1 MVSAQ
6 KAFEKEPPREPLTNL
21 RAIAEDFQW
30 RYVER
35 KKTDQVVKFCRKS
48 KNYAQAVRR
57 AVEARDK
64 NGKHHNHQSKVDI
77 TARRKLG
84 SKMCAKRFSK
94 YAKALSK
101 RKDEGPDWLY
111 TRFDALYDAIDDIK
125 PKGIG
130 PVTVYDVAVRV
141 GAYLDIEPQAVYMHA
156 GVRQGVK
163 ALGAALCAVGEVKV
177 GEDLKRMASLKMI
190 PMSYFPSVWKDMS
203 ADDVED
209 MLCTYREVFETW
221 GQDADE

>member
-1 MVSAQ
+1 MVSAA
-6 KAFEKEPPREPLTNL
+6 KAFAAEPPREPLDNL

-30 RYVER
+30 RYVDR
-35 KKTDQVVKFCRKS
+35 KKTDQVIKYCKKS

-84 SKMCAKRFSK
+84 SKMCSKKFVRFV
-94 YAKALSK
+94 KALLA
-101 RKDEGPDWLY
+101 RQDTAPDWALPS
-111 TRFDALYDAIDDIK
+111 RFDAFHDAIDDIK

-141 GAYLDIEPQAVYMHA
+141 GAYLGIEPRSVYLHA

-163 ALGAALCAVGEVKV
+163 ALAEALLRLEPNAP
-177 GEDLKRMASLKMI
+177 DAIALSTRTLDKMI
-190 PMSYFPSVWKDMS
+190 PVSFFPSTWREFK
-203 ADDVED
+203 ADDIED
-209 MLCTYREVFETW
+209 MLCTYREVFEEW
-221 GQDADE
+221 GR